1 MDGASQPSVVE
12 ILEQTGTS
20 GKENTLPDQP
30 AVIAPE
36 KINNSAVSTNQQPND
51 STPKSDRYIVSA
63 IKEVPTTEPVETS
76 SKSSVTNNSPSHV
89 ISSVDDLSLQETK
102 PSSST
107 KSDSH
112 VITVDKEGLTTE
124 PEETFLES
132 KESSTSSSHKVSNI
146 DNSSLHLTKSSLFS
160 VKSDPNVITLIE
172 EELAAKLVETLSE
185 SQETSTFPS
194 QVISSSEDSS
204 VQDTKSFLRPVLS
217 TIKDFDDKAQDLI
230 GNVTGS
236 SFHSDVD
243 DGEVVAGKSPK
254 ENGSHD
260 DAPKSTPSR
269 KRKSVNFTLS
279 PLTVNIK
286 PISIKGH
293 RIFPKKRKAENGL
306 LDFES
311 PLKSF
316 REATLEI
323 RGNQPSSSCNLPEA
337 INSKLNFDCNN
348 RLSKIE
354 KDEPSVSFVNSPPD
368 QSINSDK
375 SAIEAT
381 ASKRLLLSLNKTGR
395 NSPIKKQETSERTV
409 ISIVLSDDDD
419 SDCEIIK

>member
-1 MDGASQPSVVE
+1 M
-12 ILEQTGTS
+12 QTG
-20 GKENTLPDQP
+20 
-30 AVIAPE
+30 
-36 KINNSAVSTNQQPND
+36 
-51 STPKSDRYIVSA
+51 
-63 IKEVPTTEPVETS
+63 
-76 SKSSVTNNSPSHV
+76 
-89 ISSVDDLSLQETK
+89 VDD
-102 PSSST
+102 
-107 KSDSH
+107 
-112 VITVDKEGLTTE
+112 V
-124 PEETFLES
+124 
-132 KESSTSSSHKVSNI
+132 
-146 DNSSLHLTKSSLFS
+146 
-160 VKSDPNVITLIE
+160 
-172 EELAAKLVETLSE
+172 KLVETLSE

-217 TIKDFDDKAQDLI
+217 TIKDFDDKAQDVI

-354 KDEPSVSFVNSPPD
+354 KDEPSVSFANSPPD